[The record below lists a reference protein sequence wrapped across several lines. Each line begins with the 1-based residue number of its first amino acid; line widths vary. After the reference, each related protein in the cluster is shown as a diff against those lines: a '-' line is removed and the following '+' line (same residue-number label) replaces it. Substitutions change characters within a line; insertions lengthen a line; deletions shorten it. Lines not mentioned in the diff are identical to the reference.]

1 MKKESKEN
9 KPATFTAIIK
19 VNMIINEPIV
29 KAKAKQSQRPT
40 RRKKNIF
47 KSQSEFKVKP
57 TKLPKAR
64 ENAGVQVIVAFSF
77 ASDWLKDWWQFS
89 GPITER
95 SKAKPVQSQIT
106 FDTQL
111 KNCSIVYVFLLL
123 VRRG

>member
-19 VNMIINEPIV
+19 VNMIINEPKV

-47 KSQSEFKVKP
+47 KSHQNS
-57 TKLPKAR
+57 KLNQPNCIKRGKTRASKSWLL
-64 ENAGVQVIVAFSF
+64 FF

>member
-1 MKKESKEN
+1 MKKKSKEN

-19 VNMIINEPIV
+19 VNMIINEPKV
-29 KAKAKQSQRPT
+29 KAKANNHNGRQEERKISLRANQNSKLNQPNCLKRGKT
-40 RRKKNIF
+40 RAS
-47 KSQSEFKVKP
+47 KSWLLF
-57 TKLPKAR
+57 
-64 ENAGVQVIVAFSF
+64 F

-89 GPITER
+89 GPIAER

>member
-19 VNMIINEPIV
+19 VNMIINEPKV

-47 KSQSEFKVKP
+47 KSQSELKVKP

-64 ENAGVQVIVAFSF
+64 ENAGLQDMVAFFF

-95 SKAKPVQSQIT
+95 SKAKPVKSQIT

-111 KNCSIVYVFLLL
+111 KNCSFVYVFLLL

>member
-19 VNMIINEPIV
+19 VNTIINEPKV

-47 KSQSEFKVKP
+47 KSQSELKVKP

-64 ENAGVQVIVAFSF
+64 ENAGVQVIFC
-77 ASDWLKDWWQFS
+77 
-89 GPITER
+89 I
-95 SKAKPVQSQIT
+95 
-106 FDTQL
+106 
-111 KNCSIVYVFLLL
+111 
-123 VRRG
+123 